1 MSKQRLRVAWI
12 IPNIFM
18 YLLFVVVFSG
28 FVIINAN
35 GLREINRLSI
45 WIFVLILLFFIAL
58 FGTYRIW
65 VWIKQGKL

>member
-18 YLLFVVVFSG
+18 YLLFVVFSG

-35 GLREINRLSI
+35 GIREINRLNI
-45 WIFVLILLFFIAL
+45 WIFFLILLLFIAL